1 MIPDIFGDVLSVLNR
16 EGVSYTIVDY
26 PEKNRKSID
35 IIAKNK
41 QRRFLIKISVE
52 RTSKDETKDLRNFS
66 AVVGDIPILVTE
78 DTEEDIAIGK
88 DNVVGLSVEGLAKA
102 IRGERIYI
110 YRTRGGI
117 FIKIRS
123 DVLRRKRT
131 EMNYSMGDLSKLL
144 GVTRKTIY
152 DYENGESD
160 VSIEVAEKLIDLFG
174 EEVIG
179 DVCENMI
186 PKLEVD
192 ENQRSE
198 TISARI
204 AKNLTE
210 AGFASTSIK
219 FAPVDVVA
227 SKKSKKVLITVEP
240 KSQELLEK
248 KLREALKVATELESE
263 LLVVARTSSTA
274 KRIEKDG
281 FKIFTSETI
290 DSLSNEI
297 ERDN

>member
-1 MIPDIFGDVLSVLNR
+1 MIPGMLDEVLDVLEK
-16 EGVSYTIVDY
+16 EGISYTLIEY

-35 IIAKNK
+35 IIARGKL
-41 QRRFLIKISVE
+41 RRFVIKISND
-52 RTSKDETKDLRNFS
+52 RPSKDETRDLKNFS
-66 AVVGDIPILVTE
+66 AVLGSMPVMVTD

-102 IRGERIYI
+102 LRGEKIFI

-131 EMNYSMGDLSKLL
+131 EMNYSMGDLSKIL

-174 EEVIG
+174 DEVIG
-179 DVCENMI
+179 DVCDDAI
-186 PKLEVD
+186 PRLETESQSAD
-192 ENQRSE
+192 
-198 TISARI
+198 TISSRI
-204 AKNLTE
+204 AKNLTD
-210 AGFASTSIK
+210 AGFASASVRFT
-219 FAPVDVVA
+219 AVDVVA
-227 SKKSKKVLITVEP
+227 SKGTKRILVTVEP
-240 KSQELLEK
+240 KTQDQMEK
-248 KLREALKVATELESE
+248 KLREASKIANELMSE
-263 LLVVARTSSTA
+263 LVIVVRSNSTA
-274 KRIEKDG
+274 KRLDKDG
-281 FKIFTSETI
+281 FKILTSESI

-297 ERDN
+297 NRSD